1 MSAGLQSDHDD
12 PEESGTQRGS
22 SGLGDAVRAV
32 GRALRGG
39 DRHEKTG
46 RCVCVCFKCTFCS
59 TFCKVHKLFDDT
71 ICNHFVILHY
81 IVVGI
86 MQVLLWKPRG
96 NVFNVVY
103 T

>member
-46 RCVCVCFKCTFCS
+46 VCVCVKCTFCS

-71 ICNHFVILHY
+71 VYVIILSY
-81 IVVGI
+81 YTI
-86 MQVLLWKPRG
+86 LWWALCRCCYG
-96 NVFNVVY
+96 NQEEMCLM
-103 T
+103 

>member
-32 GRALRGG
+32 GRALCRG

-46 RCVCVCFKCTFCS
+46 RSVCVCVFLNARFAPHFVKCTS
-59 TFCKVHKLFDDT
+59 YLMTL
-71 ICNHFVILHY
+71 Y
-81 IVVGI
+81 
-86 MQVLLWKPRG
+86 M
-96 NVFNVVY
+96 
-103 T
+103 